1 MRRRAVALGK
11 LTEQVRVLHH
21 VPGEIRRDLVHHLV
35 LRQRHAGA
43 IRLFPVPLHDLGHFV
58 NALFAHMVLHSCLAE
73 FSVLGRGEVLHTVC
87 DLVCSYV
94 QIGLVAVYGN
104 LDQVLV
110 PDVLAVGLTA
120 HNAVHELDTHTQL
133 FAHRVQRGRRALAFG
148 DDRAGIDVIRQ
159 TCARR
164 GGHAFDL
171 RVLPCHLCRRVLQ
184 TGIVRR
190 ISLLR
195 CQHGRIRA
203 LRLACFNAVQPGIVH
218 AGESCIQGGH
228 VLRRPAHLLIRF
240 LPSLQKA
247 ACGLLCASLRDRGSR
262 GTLRLRLRRVAA
274 CKGGNVTF
282 QLADGLLCVQL
293 HAGVGLQRLHGH
305 RILGNSRRLIAG
317 DALAPRHSVHSLCRL
332 AVHLRCG
339 VLPHVA
345 VILRF
350 RRVICRAVGKGVEA
364 DLPSA
369 QKAAHDGT
377 TCELFRSCRRVENSA
392 VAHAYIRV
400 IPTIDGVLHGA
411 FNHALHHFLF
421 TFLQHGIHP

>member
-1 MRRRAVALGK
+1 M
-11 LTEQVRVLHH
+11 
-21 VPGEIRRDLVHHLV
+21 
-35 LRQRHAGA
+35 
-43 IRLFPVPLHDLGHFV
+43 
-58 NALFAHMVLHSCLAE
+58 
-73 FSVLGRGEVLHTVC
+73 HTVC
-87 DLVCSYV
+87 DLVCNYV

-104 LDQVLV
+104 LDQVLI

-120 HNAVHELDTHTQL
+120 HNAVHKLDTHTQF

-148 DDRAGIDVIRQ
+148 NDRAGIDVIRQ
-159 TCARR
+159 TCASR
-164 GGHAFDL
+164 GGHALDL
-171 RVLPCHLCRRVLQ
+171 RVLPRHLCRRVLQ

-190 ISLLR
+190 VSLLR

-218 AGESCIQGGH
+218 TGESCVQGGH

-247 ACGLLCASLRDRGSR
+247 ACGLLRASLRDSGRR
-262 GTLRLRLRRVAA
+262 GTLRLLLCRVAA

-293 HAGVGLQRLHGH
+293 HPGVGLQRLNGY
-305 RILGNSRRLIAG
+305 RILGNSRSLIAG
-317 DALAPRHSVHSLCRL
+317 DALAPRYSVHGLCRL

-350 RRVICRAVGKGVEA
+350 RRVICCAVGKGVEA

-369 QKAAHDGT
+369 QKSAHDGT

-392 VAHAYIRV
+392 VAKAYIRV
-400 IPTIDGVLHGA
+400 IPPIDGVLHGA

-421 TFLQHGIHP
+421 TFIQHGIHP